1 MKTKIIILLII
12 LILIGG
18 AILLLLRNLP
28 LRKEK
33 LPEIVSFSDLEVP
46 SVSLPSDV
54 EIGELNL
61 DELNIGVS
69 LPSDLFSNISVDS
82 NIGKYEGKI
91 DIEMPTISFNIQ
103 SLLESLKGGTQVP
116 AGPQINEQTCLQF
129 KSVPSCSFVPEKYR
143 ELCEQCKARGY

>member
-18 AILLLLRNLP
+18 GLFFLS
-28 LRKEK
+28 RKEK
-33 LPEIVSFSDLEVP
+33 LPEVTSFSELEVP
-46 SVSLPSDV
+46 FISLSSDV

-82 NIGKYEGKI
+82 DIGKYEGKI
-91 DIEMPTISFNIQ
+91 DIGIPTISFDFQ
-103 SLLESLKGGTQVP
+103 SLLKSLKVGSQAP
-116 AGPQINEQTCLQF
+116 SGPQINEDICLQF
-129 KSVPSCSFVPEKYR
+129 KSAPSCSFVPEEYR
-143 ELCEQCKARGY
+143 ELCEQCKAKGY

>member
-12 LILIGG
+12 LVLIGIG
-18 AILLLLRNLP
+18 GVVFLL

-61 DELNIGVS
+61 DELNIGIS
-69 LPSDLFSNISVDS
+69 LPSDLFSNVSVDS

-91 DIEMPTISFNIQ
+91 GIETPIVSFDFQ
-103 SLLESLKGGTQVP
+103 SLLKSLEGSVQTTSEPPV
-116 AGPQINEQTCLQF
+116 NEQTCLQF
-129 KSVPSCSFVPEKYR
+129 KSAPSCSFVPEEYR
-143 ELCEQCKARGY
+143 ELCERCKAKGY

>member
-18 AILLLLRNLP
+18 GVFFL

-33 LPEIVSFSDLEVP
+33 LPEITNFSDLEVP
-46 SVSLPSDV
+46 PVSLPSDV

-61 DELNIGVS
+61 DELDIGVS
-69 LPSDLFSNISVDS
+69 LPSDLFSNISIDS

-91 DIEMPTISFNIQ
+91 DIGIPTISFDLQ
-103 SLLESLKGGTQVP
+103 SLLKSLKIGSQTP
-116 AGPQINEQTCLQF
+116 SEPQINEQTCLQF
-129 KSVPSCSFVPEKYR
+129 KSAPSCSFVPEEYR
-143 ELCEQCKARGY
+143 ELCEQCKAMGY